1 MKNYF
6 EKNGKRYYKKKI
18 NLIIF
23 IFLFAL
29 LSVFGLRIIN
39 QDFFY
44 VSVDHVFEY
53 KDKIT
58 EEELYIG
65 DLKKKIE
72 KTKREIEEHKDH
84 KFDGKEKKLKYKK
97 EIEKYKELAGFSAL
111 EGEGVIIIVDDGIR
125 ELVDEENPLNLI
137 VHDVDVRNLIN
148 ELRNAGAEAIS
159 INGNRII
166 MGISEVVCN
175 GPTIRIN
182 GIQQS
187 RPYVIKAIGDKYTLA
202 QKLLDHDSY
211 GVNLMKYGIQYEL
224 ITSSKI
230 EIDGYRGTNT
240 YKYGFI
246 MEE

>member
-1 MKNYF
+1 MKNYI
-6 EKNGKRYYKKKI
+6 EKNGKRFYKK
-18 NLIIF
+18 NLNLTLF
-23 IFLFAL
+23 VFLFAL

-44 VSVDHVFEY
+44 VSVEHVYEY

-72 KTKREIEEHKDH
+72 RTRKEIEEHRNH
-84 KFDGKEKKLKYKK
+84 KFSGKEKKLKYKK

-137 VHDVDVRNLIN
+137 VHDVDVRTLVN

-159 INGNRII
+159 INDNRII

-202 QKLLDHDSY
+202 KKLLDHDSY

-224 ITSSKI
+224 ITSSKV
-230 EIDGYRGTNT
+230 EIGGYRGSKT

-246 MEE
+246 REE